1 MTQSPPDPPGTPATG
16 PAADQFLD
24 WQALPAR
31 ARLLFLLANAPPL
44 AFACALGGSLLAKLG
59 AVLLDADG
67 AGGLPMVLVGAAL
80 GLLIGGGL
88 GGMLGHKQ
96 FRHTYWRLDPE
107 GLALRRGRMWLRETR
122 VPVTRV
128 QHLDLKRGPLQRR
141 RSLATLVVHTAGTRN
156 SSVVVP
162 NIDFDDAQFL
172 RDRLGRQIDL
182 DHDD

>member
-1 MTQSPPDPPGTPATG
+1 MTQSPPDPPGAPATE
-16 PAADQFLD
+16 PAPDHPLD
-24 WQALPAR
+24 WQPLPAR
-31 ARLLFLLANAPPL
+31 SRLLFLLANAPPL
-44 AFACALGGSLLAKLG
+44 AFAGVLGGSLLAKLG
-59 AVLLDADG
+59 ALLLDAG
-67 AGGLPMVLVGAAL
+67 GSAGLTAVLIGMAL
-80 GLLIGGGL
+80 GLLTGGGL
-88 GGMLGHKQ
+88 GWMLGHKQ

-122 VPVTRV
+122 VPITRV

-162 NIDFDDAQFL
+162 NIDADDAEFL

-182 DHDD
+182 DNDD

>member
-1 MTQSPPDPPGTPATG
+1 ML
-16 PAADQFLD
+16 LD
-24 WQALPAR
+24 SSA
-31 ARLLFLLANAPPL
+31 ANAL
-44 AFACALGGSLLAKLG
+44 RMFIAFA
-59 AVLLDADG
+59 VV
-67 AGGLPMVLVGAAL
+67 GLVV
-80 GLLIGGGL
+80 GGGL
-88 GGMLGHKQ
+88 GWLLGHKQ

-122 VPVTRV
+122 VPITRV

-162 NIDFDDAQFL
+162 NIDVDDAEFL

>member
-1 MTQSPPDPPGTPATG
+1 MT
-16 PAADQFLD
+16 
-24 WQALPAR
+24 
-31 ARLLFLLANAPPL
+31 
-44 AFACALGGSLLAKLG
+44 
-59 AVLLDADG
+59 AVLIG
-67 AGGLPMVLVGAAL
+67 MAL
-80 GLLIGGGL
+80 GLLTGGGL
-88 GGMLGHKQ
+88 GWMLGHKQ

-122 VPVTRV
+122 VPITRV

-162 NIDFDDAQFL
+162 NIDADDAEFL

-182 DHDD
+182 DNDD